1 VLKGLTI
8 FRIHHFRLRTA
19 VPVLRRLLY
28 HLAVIMAKPCQGPAG
43 LDMACPHGAPRP
55 PGKGGRF
62 AQRCVDCAPL
72 YVKFRKSNTDAAL
85 WKERKKRKQV
95 HTEVPD
101 PVQERRDSVQVF
113 RDPDNTHD
121 DDDDTAPV
129 SAETGGGEDCACL
142 KYVKEASGSAA
153 AAAGAPQFVWRRG
166 WPCVA
171 VRGRAARRGWL
182 AARGGRAGRGGRQG
196 REPQPPETATQDGFK
211 EISNIVPICVKRLP
225 RLLF

>member
-1 VLKGLTI
+1 
-8 FRIHHFRLRTA
+8 
-19 VPVLRRLLY
+19 
-28 HLAVIMAKPCQGPAG
+28 
-43 LDMACPHGAPRP
+43 MACPHGAPRP

-121 DDDDTAPV
+121 DDDDTQPFDAPDCDPEEV
-129 SAETGGGEDCACL
+129 SQTGQVGKCDPEEVSQTRQVGRCDPSI
-142 KYVKEASGSAA
+142 VH
-153 AAAGAPQFVWRRG
+153 RG
-166 WPCVA
+166 
-171 VRGRAARRGWL
+171 
-182 AARGGRAGRGGRQG
+182 
-196 REPQPPETATQDGFK
+196 K
-211 EISNIVPICVKRLP
+211 
-225 RLLF
+225 